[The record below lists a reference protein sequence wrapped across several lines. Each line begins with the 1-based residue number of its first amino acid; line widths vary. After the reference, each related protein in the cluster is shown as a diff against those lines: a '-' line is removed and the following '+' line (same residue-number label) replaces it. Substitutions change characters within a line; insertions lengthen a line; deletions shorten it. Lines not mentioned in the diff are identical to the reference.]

1 MLLPLPL
8 LCCAVEMTNG
18 SLSASLHITA
28 SHTAWCVCC
37 TLFDIILCGCRM
49 TLLYHSICRS
59 LSVYLTCLHLLAV
72 SCEPFRGSGTRFVAF
87 KAVFLGKDWSIGK
100 KSPTDHQQT
109 VLRHCWQSPC
119 QWQAGRGDIF
129 DWATACKRQWGVP
142 DPHAACIRTV
152 SRGTSTCLKP
162 QMLRLLQLL
171 FFQESTWSMSLQ
183 CLPLDTSALAPIISS
198 YGFNMKHVSPES
210 STWHEFMPDV
220 LLSTIFSGCPVHLKW
235 YPHLRC
241 GMLRS
246 YTQLKTRPSLFWIIS
261 LKCCHE
267 VIFTWE
273 LWRRFWPAN
282 SLLFKLCM
290 PTLGC
295 LTSLVFLMFWQHQ
308 EGSWQHRRW
317 KNQLGW
323 MTFNWLPIGKKLSNT
338 WPVSQPK
345 ICRGMYHCL
354 VLRNPTVH
362 VCLKV

>member
-1 MLLPLPL
+1 VLLPLPL

-129 DWATACKRQWGVP
+129 DGATSCKWQWGVP
-142 DPHAACIRTV
+142 DTHAACIRTV

-171 FFQESTWSMSLQ
+171 FFQESTWSMSRQ
-183 CLPLDTSALAPIISS
+183 CLPLDTSLCQMCCWVLFLVAVLFILSDPPICAVACCAVTLSWRHDQACFESYPWNVVMRLFSLESCDADSDQQTACCSNCACLPLAAWQAS
-198 YGFNMKHVSPES
+198 
-210 STWHEFMPDV
+210 
-220 LLSTIFSGCPVHLKW
+220 FS
-235 YPHLRC
+235 
-241 GMLRS
+241 
-246 YTQLKTRPSLFWIIS
+246 
-261 LKCCHE
+261 
-267 VIFTWE
+267 
-273 LWRRFWPAN
+273 
-282 SLLFKLCM
+282 
-290 PTLGC
+290 
-295 LTSLVFLMFWQHQ
+295 
-308 EGSWQHRRW
+308 
-317 KNQLGW
+317 
-323 MTFNWLPIGKKLSNT
+323 
-338 WPVSQPK
+338 
-345 ICRGMYHCL
+345 
-354 VLRNPTVH
+354 
-362 VCLKV
+362 